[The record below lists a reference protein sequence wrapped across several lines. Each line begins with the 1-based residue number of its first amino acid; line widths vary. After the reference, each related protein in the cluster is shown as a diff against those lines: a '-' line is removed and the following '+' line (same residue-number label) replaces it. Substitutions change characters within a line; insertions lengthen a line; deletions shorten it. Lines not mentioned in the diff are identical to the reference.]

1 MKASKRLELGLAI
14 AGILVGIGSTAVT
27 LLSRRRGLE
36 LTKEQLA
43 LLSLLSE
50 PSPLSSSPE
59 QPESRSARFD
69 RGGFKRR
76 T

>member
-1 MKASKRLELGLAI
+1 MKATKRLELGLAI

-27 LLSRRRGLE
+27 LLSRRRGPE

-43 LLSLLSE
+43 LLALLSE
-50 PSPLSSSPE
+50 PSPPNTSP

-69 RGGFKRR
+69 RVGFKRR